1 MRFRGALCAA
11 TILAAPVIAS
21 AQPVTGVY
29 VGLGAGFNYQEQQG
43 IGSITIPGPVIPGRP
58 LTATT
63 NSLNLNT
70 GTGYVLLGSLGWG
83 FGNGLRVELEGR
95 YSDNGVN
102 KITGTPGPN
111 SASGRSQIYGAM
123 GNVLYD
129 FDLSSYGIGGFFPYI
144 GVGAGYGWQN
154 IALNFNSSPNPFNY
168 AGHISGT
175 EGSFAA
181 QAIGGFAIPIA
192 AVPGLSFTAEYRYFA
207 RIGNE
212 TYNGYVQTP
221 GATVATTRTT
231 ATRFTFNSVGNQEG
245 LVGFRYAFNV
255 APPPPPP
262 PPPPP
267 VVAPTRSYL
276 VFFDWDKATLTARAQ
291 QIIAR
296 GGRRVD
302 PRPVHADRGERL
314 HGYVGHAALQPG
326 PVGASRRGG
335 CRGTGA
341 RRRAAQRDQHPG
353 LRRDA
358 PARADRPGRARAAEP
373 PRRDHHPLNVGRP
386 TQRER
391 GASRKPW
398 GAPSVLTPAVCRSRQ
413 QCAKPHA
420 PRLRGRDRTAMIA
433 DVSAEA
439 SLRLPCEYPWAPTRA
454 GEQRRVTPPMTFKRA
469 CWLAA

>member
-43 IGSITIPGPVIPGRP
+43 IGSITVPGPVIPGRP

-63 NSLNLNT
+63 NSLDLNT
-70 GTGYVLLGSLGWG
+70 GTGYVLLGSVGYGL
-83 FGNGLRVELEGR
+83 GNGLRFEAEGR

-111 SASGRSQIYGAM
+111 SASGRSQIYAVM
-123 GNVLYD
+123 ANALYD
-129 FDLSSYGIGGFFPYI
+129 FDLSPYGIGGFYPYV

-154 IALNFNSSPNPFNY
+154 VTLNFQSSPNPFNY
-168 AGHISGT
+168 YGNVSET
-175 EGSFAA
+175 KGSFAA
-181 QAIGGFAIPIA
+181 QAIAGFAVPIG

-212 TYNGYVQTP
+212 SYNGYVETP
-221 GATVATTRTT
+221 GPTIGTARVTPTRY
-231 ATRFTFNSVGNQEG
+231 TFNSVGNQEG

-291 QIIAR
+291 QIIREAADASTKVQYTR
-296 GGRRVD
+296 IEVNGYTDTSGTPRYNQGLSVRRAEAVAAELVRDGVPRNAISIQGFGETHLLVPTGPGVREPQNRRVEIII
-302 PRPVHADRGERL
+302 R
-314 HGYVGHAALQPG
+314 
-326 PVGASRRGG
+326 
-335 CRGTGA
+335 
-341 RRRAAQRDQHPG
+341 
-353 LRRDA
+353 
-358 PARADRPGRARAAEP
+358 
-373 PRRDHHPLNVGRP
+373 
-386 TQRER
+386 
-391 GASRKPW
+391 
-398 GAPSVLTPAVCRSRQ
+398 
-413 QCAKPHA
+413 
-420 PRLRGRDRTAMIA
+420 
-433 DVSAEA
+433 
-439 SLRLPCEYPWAPTRA
+439 
-454 GEQRRVTPPMTFKRA
+454 
-469 CWLAA
+469 